1 MQQLLTWPG
10 SAWLLLSLSCVPV
23 EHLVYVPCTNYVWT
37 SHVETK
43 DGRRDF
49 FPEDCNILDFLSTLF
64 QLIFS
69 QLRKTPTVPLHL
81 LHTVLAAHCAQNNT
95 KKWRF
100 SRATICMVFL
110 LWDMIFTK
118 VITWAEKISTLYTQ
132 LLFIRDAMSA
142 RLRSTVQ
149 RSDSVNRARSRV
161 ARNWEFSQFWGFWRP
176 CWEIF

>member
-1 MQQLLTWPG
+1 MCL
-10 SAWLLLSLSCVPV
+10 A
-23 EHLVYVPCTNYVWT
+23 
-37 SHVETK
+37 TK
-43 DGRRDF
+43 YGRRDF

-69 QLRKTPTVPLHL
+69 QLRKTPTVSLQL
-81 LHTVLAAHCAQNNT
+81 LHTASAAHCAQNNT

-149 RSDSVNRARSRV
+149 RSDSVNRARSNQQKHQLKKSSKEVQDIAILRKKV
-161 ARNWEFSQFWGFWRP
+161 PAAILAHLRLRGSDLAP
-176 CWEIF
+176 HPSP

>member
-1 MQQLLTWPG
+1 MEVVG
-10 SAWLLLSLSCVPV
+10 SK
-23 EHLVYVPCTNYVWT
+23 Y
-37 SHVETK
+37 
-43 DGRRDF
+43 GRRDF

-69 QLRKTPTVPLHL
+69 QLRKTPTVPLQL
-81 LHTVLAAHCAQNNT
+81 LHKASAAHCIEFHCAQNNT

-149 RSDSVNRARSRV
+149 RSDSVNRARSNQQKHQLKKSWKEVQDIAILRKKY
-161 ARNWEFSQFWGFWRP
+161 P
-176 CWEIF
+176 CGHPWTWWLALSHRRSV

>member
-1 MQQLLTWPG
+1 MLSKEKRDSQDYGRREAILGG
-10 SAWLLLSLSCVPV
+10 SPV
-23 EHLVYVPCTNYVWT
+23 EMGENGRSEWKRACAHWVIRVGFKY
-37 SHVETK
+37 
-43 DGRRDF
+43 GRRDF

-81 LHTVLAAHCAQNNT
+81 LHTASAAHCAQNNT

-132 LLFIRDAMSA
+132 LWA
-142 RLRSTVQ
+142 RGSEALCSEATV
-149 RSDSVNRARSRV
+149 
-161 ARNWEFSQFWGFWRP
+161 
-176 CWEIF
+176 